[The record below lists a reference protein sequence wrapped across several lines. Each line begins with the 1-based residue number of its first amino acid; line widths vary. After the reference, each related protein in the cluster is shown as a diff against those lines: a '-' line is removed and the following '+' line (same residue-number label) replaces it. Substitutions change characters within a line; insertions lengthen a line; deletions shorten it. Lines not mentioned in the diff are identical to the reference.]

1 MNRKKIIFFDG
12 ICNFCNGIVDFIW
25 KNNSKRNLYYSSL
38 QSSYAKKKFN
48 KIGIS
53 EIQLNTIYFFDGN
66 KIYTKSSAVF
76 RILLNLDKAYPVF
89 GKIGLLIPKFISNF
103 FYDIIA
109 RYRYRIMGIRKTCRV
124 PNKDEKSFFLQ

>member
-109 RYRYRIMGIRKTCRV
+109 KIRYKIFGKYDSC
-124 PNKDEKSFFLQ
+124 PLPDQQYKSRFLD